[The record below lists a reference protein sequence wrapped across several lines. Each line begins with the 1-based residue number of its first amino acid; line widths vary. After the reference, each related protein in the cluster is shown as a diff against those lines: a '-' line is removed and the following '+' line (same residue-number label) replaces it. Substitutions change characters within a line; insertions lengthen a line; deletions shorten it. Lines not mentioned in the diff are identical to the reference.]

1 MNLTYQNK
9 TLYIDLVGEVNIT
22 EVTKKVTSISDTYK
36 INNLVVNTDEAFITD
51 YKKAK
56 LKKIMLYSRKLDK
69 NPFISRNPNT

>member
-9 TLYIDLVGEVNIT
+9 TLYIDLIGDVNIT

-36 INNLVVNTDEAFITD
+36 INNLVVNTDETFITD

-56 LKKIMLYSRKLDK
+56 LKKIIGNTLD
-69 NPFISRNPNT
+69 NPN

>member
-56 LKKIMLYSRKLDK
+56 LKKIISNTLD
-69 NPFISRNPNT
+69 NPN

>member
-1 MNLTYQNK
+1 M
-9 TLYIDLVGEVNIT
+9 NIT

-56 LKKIMLYSRKLDK
+56 LKKIIGNTLD
-69 NPFISRNPNT
+69 NPN